1 MKELFKYYSIGD
13 FINKPDHKTEFE
25 ITLFEEMEEPN
36 VDDLHKHTFYEIIWI
51 EEGKSI
57 QVIDYKEYEIK
68 PNSLFFISPGQL
80 HHFEEWQPIKG
91 GSIMFTADFFLLN
104 QNNKE
109 KLFELSFL
117 DNFYANACVVPDKKS
132 HQEITKIIELLVSE
146 KKREDFSKSICQSLL
161 QVLLTQ
167 VQRCINKEKNE
178 TSTPKYLVLYK
189 KFKNLLDENF
199 DKGLTASDYASRLN
213 ITQHHLNHVVKQ
225 ITNKTSSEVIR
236 ERSIL
241 EAKRLLTFTD
251 DTITEIASKLLFFDS
266 SYFSKIFKNETGK
279 TPYEFRN
286 LISEKYRKLYN
297 SL

>member
-132 HQEITKIIELLVSE
+132 HQEIIKIIELLVSE

-167 VQRCINKEKNE
+167 VQRCINKENNE

-266 SYFSKIFKNETGK
+266 SYFSKIFKKETGK